1 MKRTFV
7 LIGLVVLLIIGG
19 VVYAALH
26 FSSIPV
32 LDPQGII
39 GKQERLVLV
48 LTVALCAIVVIP
60 VFVMLFSFAWTFRAS
75 SPNAFKEHSPNW
87 DHDSWWT
94 SEIVWWLVP
103 SAIVVVLAVIA
114 WQSAH
119 ALDPYKPIPSANPPI
134 TVQVI
139 ALDWKWL
146 FIYPQ
151 QGIATVNYL
160 EFPVNTPVHFE
171 ITADAPMNSFWI
183 PSLGGQIMAM
193 AGMTNQLYLMTD
205 KVGTFNGL
213 SANISGAGFAGMNFK
228 VYSVSQSDF
237 STWVSTVQKTNNP
250 LSSSTYTT
258 LSQPSQNVLP
268 IYYSSIDPQ
277 LYTTNVMKYMLAP
290 AQTSQQ
296 AATTT
301 MPAMQGMQMNSTS
314 P

>member
-7 LIGLVVLLIIGG
+7 LISIAVLLIVGM
-19 VVYAALH
+19 VVYAAMH

-39 GKQERLVLV
+39 ALRERFVLV
-48 LTVALCAIVVIP
+48 TTIALCAIVVIP
-60 VFVMLFSFAWTFRAS
+60 VFIMLFTFAWEFRAS
-75 SPNAFKEHSPNW
+75 SPHATQDHAPNW

-94 SEIVWWLVP
+94 SEIVWWLIP
-103 SAIVVVLAVIA
+103 SAIVIVLAVIA

-193 AGMTNQLYLMTD
+193 AGMTNQLYLMAD
-205 KVGTFNGL
+205 KIGTFNGL
-213 SANISGAGFAGMNFK
+213 SANISGAGFAGMTFK

-237 STWVSTVQKTNNP
+237 NTWVSTVQKTNNP
-250 LSSSTYTT
+250 LSNSAYAT
-258 LSQPSQNVLP
+258 LAEPSENVAP

-277 LYTTNVMKYMLAP
+277 LYTTSVMKYM
-290 AQTSQQ
+290 
-296 AATTT
+296 
-301 MPAMQGMQMNSTS
+301 MPAMPSMPGMQMSSTS